1 MNNSFYTYFLTAV
14 LLFFCAKPANA
25 QQEEPLTRILFI
37 YDASNSMNAQ
47 WQSGTKHTVA
57 LDLISQSIDS
67 LRGMPNLELAL
78 RVFGHRYD
86 YRQKQV
92 CEDSKL
98 EVTFGPDRVE
108 AIQKKLRSIKP
119 KGTTPIALSLE
130 KAGYDFPDDCDNCR
144 NIIILVTD
152 GIEECGGDPCAVS
165 RSLSKKG
172 ITLKPFIIGIGLDEG
187 FAEKFKCVGTYFDA
201 TNEKVF
207 ANVMGIVISQAMNST
222 TMQLNLLDAAGEPS
236 ETNVPFFFFD
246 DFSGTTE
253 RSGVHTLN
261 GAGNPDTMFLDPGGR
276 YKLSVFTVP
285 DVSKDSIVLNPG
297 KHNIIAVKAGRGTL
311 DLKRSGAIRSQ
322 QPHAIVRK
330 HGKMQTLNIQTLGTE
345 HKYLNGFYDLEILT
359 LPRTY
364 LSKVDIKQSHTTTIE
379 LPPPG
384 LVTIVKG
391 AQGFGS
397 IFQITAEGIEWVCN
411 LAEHGGN
418 ESFRLQP
425 GRYKIVFRARNAIDT
440 KYSREEDFS
449 IKAGESKVLNISR

>member
-1 MNNSFYTYFLTAV
+1 MIKKLAVYTILSV
-14 LLFFCAKPANA
+14 IFFWAQTFQA

-37 YDASNSMNAQ
+37 YDASNSMNKQ
-47 WQSGTKHTVA
+47 WESGSKHTVA
-57 LDLISQSIDS
+57 LDLVSQSIDS
-67 LRGMPNLELAL
+67 LKNVPNLELAL

-98 EVTFGPDRVE
+98 EVTFGTDRVE

-130 KAGYDFPDDCDNCR
+130 KAGNDFPDNCDNCR
-144 NIIILVTD
+144 NIIILITD

-172 ITLKPFIIGIGLDEG
+172 ISLKPFIIGVGLDEG
-187 FAEKFKCVGTYFDA
+187 FAETFKCVGTYFDA

-222 TMQLNLLDAAGEPS
+222 TMQLNLLDAANEPM

-246 DFSGTTE
+246 QFSGIE
-253 RSGVHTLN
+253 EYSAIHTLN

-276 YKLSVFTVP
+276 YSLKAFTVP
-285 DVSKDSIVLNPG
+285 QVEKDSIELTPG
-297 KHNIIAVKAGRGTL
+297 KHNVVAVQAGRGEL

-322 QPHAIVRK
+322 QPLAIVRK
-330 HGKMQTLNIQTLGTE
+330 HGEMQTLNVQVLGTK

-364 LSKVDIKQSHTTTIE
+364 LKKVDIKQSHTTTIE

-384 LVTIVKG
+384 LITLVKG
-391 AQGFGS
+391 TQGYGTL
-397 IFQITAEGIEWVCN
+397 FQLEGDEINWVCN
-411 LAEHGGN
+411 LSEHGGN

-425 GRYKIVFRARNAIDT
+425 GRYKVIFRARNALQT
-440 KYSREEDFS
+440 KYSREEEFT
-449 IKAGESKVLNISR
+449 IKPGESKVINVSR